1 MTLRRKVIIAV
12 LVALVVSATLIYGI
26 SHVILLHELQ
36 QIEADQMK
44 SDLSVARR
52 ALDRE
57 LTELDTHA
65 FDYGAWDDSYEF
77 MVDPTQGFVAS
88 NLPDNIYTSFKINM
102 LAYVRPDGTL
112 VYGRMYDLQNERPSD
127 IPSSLASLWN
137 PAGPLVSATT
147 AGNAFSGIVRT
158 DAGTFLLASRPVVL
172 SDETGAPRGAV
183 VMARLLNGP
192 LIDTVSSQT
201 QLNISAH
208 LLDASGAVPGDPEP
222 LPALDDVA
230 TVAVVPLDS
239 HFISGFARMDDIY
252 GQPAVFLEV
261 QAPRVTY
268 EQGKQA
274 VSQYIWIVLAIVFG
288 LGIALNVALTMWILA
303 PLRRLIDQV
312 KALAAKRGRIAGSR
326 LVGSKG
332 TEFAE
337 LGLEINHLLDELETT
352 QTEISQLYGQAREQ
366 ADRDPVTGLLSR
378 RAVFEGLERRL
389 ASARERSGKLA
400 LLMID
405 IDGFKLFNDTYGHL
419 AGDGVLRLVS
429 REITARTREGDL
441 AGRFGGDEIL
451 VVLTNTD
458 TEGAIA
464 QAGRLLDAA
473 NAITWIAPDG
483 TDVPVS
489 LSVGVAAFP
498 GHATELNELLAYAD
512 ANLYVVKER
521 GRRSVSAGG
530 AAGAAGPTGYGF
542 GMLDSLITALQ
553 EKDQYTRRHSEEV
566 ASLAV
571 KMAEALSLDDR
582 TLRAIRIAGLLHD
595 VGKTGI
601 PASLLMRPG
610 HLTDQESDLVRRHV
624 DIGLALI
631 RDVPE
636 LDEVLAAVG
645 GHHEHIDG
653 SGYPRGIR
661 GDRIP
666 LTGRILAVA
675 DAYSAM
681 MSFRPYRRGMTQE
694 EAEQEL
700 RTMAGVTLDER
711 LVEVFF
717 SVCLPRP
724 EMQPIPFERDERA
737 ATPAARLAQE
747 GI

>member
-1 MTLRRKVIIAV
+1 
-12 LVALVVSATLIYGI
+12 
-26 SHVILLHELQ
+26 
-36 QIEADQMK
+36 
-44 SDLSVARR
+44 
-52 ALDRE
+52 
-57 LTELDTHA
+57 
-65 FDYGAWDDSYEF
+65 
-77 MVDPTQGFVAS
+77 
-88 NLPDNIYTSFKINM
+88 
-102 LAYVRPDGTL
+102 
-112 VYGRMYDLQNERPSD
+112 
-127 IPSSLASLWN
+127 
-137 PAGPLVSATT
+137 
-147 AGNAFSGIVRT
+147 
-158 DAGTFLLASRPVVL
+158 
-172 SDETGAPRGAV
+172 
-183 VMARLLNGP
+183 
-192 LIDTVSSQT
+192 
-201 QLNISAH
+201 
-208 LLDASGAVPGDPEP
+208 
-222 LPALDDVA
+222 
-230 TVAVVPLDS
+230 
-239 HFISGFARMDDIY
+239 
-252 GQPAVFLEV
+252 
-261 QAPRVTY
+261 
-268 EQGKQA
+268 
-274 VSQYIWIVLAIVFG
+274 
-288 LGIALNVALTMWILA
+288 MWILA
-303 PLRRLIDQV
+303 PLHRLVDQV
-312 KALAAKRGRIAGSR
+312 KTLAAKRGRVAGSR
-326 LVGSKG
+326 LAGSKG
-332 TEFAE
+332 AEFAA
-337 LGLEINHLLDELETT
+337 LGKEINHLLDELETT
-352 QTEISQLYGQAREQ
+352 QTEIAQLYGQAREQ

-389 ASARERSGKLA
+389 AAARERSGKLA

-419 AGDGVLRLVS
+419 AGDSVLRLVS

-451 VVLTNTD
+451 MVLTNTD

-483 TDVPVS
+483 ADVPVS
-489 LSVGVAAFP
+489 LSVGVAAYP

-530 AAGAAGPTGYGF
+530 AAGVSGPTGYGF

-566 ASLAV
+566 ASIAV
-571 KMAEALSLDDR
+571 RMAEALSLDDR

-610 HLTDQESDLVRRHV
+610 HLTRQESDLMRRHV

-645 GHHEHIDG
+645 AHHEHMDG
-653 SGYPRGIR
+653 SGYPRGIK

-666 LTGRILAVA
+666 LSGRILAVA

-681 MSFRPYRRGMTQE
+681 MSFRPYRRAKTQE

-724 EMQPIPFERDERA
+724 EAGAVTVERDDRA
-737 ATPAARLAQE
+737 LAPATRLAQE
-747 GI
+747 VI